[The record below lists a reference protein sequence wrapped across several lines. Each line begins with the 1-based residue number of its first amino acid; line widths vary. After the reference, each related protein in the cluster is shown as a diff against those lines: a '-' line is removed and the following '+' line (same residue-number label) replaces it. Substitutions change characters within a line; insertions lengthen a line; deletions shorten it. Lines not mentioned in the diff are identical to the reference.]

1 MVIATTQ
8 GLARKHELGQ
18 FFTPRPV
25 ADFMASCFRDSPDQV
40 RLLDAGAGS
49 GALTL
54 AYVRE
59 MCRRNQKPSGIEV
72 TAFEKDSAATPEL
85 CKTLDECGR
94 LCADSG
100 IEFDSDIRNEDFI
113 SFGVDELK
121 GGLFSEDR
129 SRFNAAIVN
138 PPYRKIRSDS
148 LERLLLRS
156 IGIETGNLYAAFVA
170 LVVRLL
176 ESDSELVAITPRS
189 FCNGPYFKPFRRE
202 LLSSV
207 SLRQIHVFESRSAT
221 FRQDDVLQE
230 NVIVHA
236 VKGRP
241 NREPVIVSSSPKE
254 SPHEN
259 TRALVPYSDV
269 VSPDDP
275 HQFIHLTVT
284 DAQVKARSAMA
295 EMSTTLEDLGLSVST
310 GRVVDFRAK
319 EHLRSVPDHETV
331 PLIYP
336 CHFNHGRVTWPLDG
350 SRKPNAIVNCRATRD
365 LLVPSEIYILTKRFS
380 AKEERRRIV
389 ACLFDPDSIKAESVG
404 FENHLNY
411 YHSNGRGLPKT
422 LAKGLFAFLNS
433 SVVDIYFRQFNGH
446 TQVNATDLR
455 SLRYPSKQQLEC
467 IGSQVQR
474 LDLSQNEV
482 DCVVEET
489 LRGQR

>member
-1 MVIATTQ
+1 MTAIKER
-8 GLARKHELGQ
+8 ARKRSLGQ
-18 FFTPRPV
+18 FFTPLPV
-25 ADFMASCFRDSPDQV
+25 AEFMASLFSSRHHEHV
-40 RLLDAGAGS
+40 RLLDAGAGA
-49 GALTL
+49 GALSA

-59 MCRRNQKPSGIEV
+59 ICQRAQKPSRIDV
-72 TAFEKDSAATPEL
+72 TAIERDESVLPAL
-85 CKTLDECGR
+85 RDTLDECGR
-94 LCADSG
+94 RCADAE
-100 IEFDSDIRNEDFI
+100 IEFDYELRNEDFI
-113 SFGVDELK
+113 SFGVEEFK
-121 GGLFSEDR
+121 GGLFAGTGM
-129 SRFNAAIVN
+129 RFNAAIVN

-148 LERLLLRS
+148 LERSLLRS
-156 IGIETGNLYAAFVA
+156 VGIETSNLYPAFVA
-170 LVVRLL
+170 LIVRLL
-176 ESDSELVAITPRS
+176 ESNAELVAITPRS

-207 SLRQIHVFESRSAT
+207 TLRQIHVFESRTAA

-241 NREPVIVSSSPKE
+241 KREPVIISSSLNE
-254 SPHEN
+254 SPKKS
-259 TRALVPYSDV
+259 TCAVVPFAEV
-269 VSPDDP
+269 VSPSDP
-275 HQFIHLTVT
+275 NQFIHLTVT
-284 DAQVKARSAMA
+284 DAEAEARSVMT
-295 EMSTTLEDLGLSVST
+295 ELRTTLEDLGLTVST

-336 CHFNHGRVTWPLDG
+336 CHFDRGRVAWPLER
-350 SRKPNAIVNCRATRD
+350 SRKANAIVDCLATRD
-365 LLVPSEIYILTKRFS
+365 LLIPSDVYVLTKRFS
-380 AKEERRRIV
+380 AKEERRRVV
-389 ACLFDPDSIKAESVG
+389 ACLFDPDSINAEAVG

-411 YHSNGRGLPKT
+411 FHLDGRGLPET

-433 SVVDIYFRQFNGH
+433 SVVDVYFRQFNGH

-455 SLRYPSKQQLEC
+455 SLRYPSRRQLEH
-467 IGSQVQR
+467 IGSQLQR

>member
-1 MVIATTQ
+1 MTAIKERT
-8 GLARKHELGQ
+8 RKRSLGQ

-25 ADFMASCFRDSPDQV
+25 AEFMASLFGSSHHEHV
-40 RLLDAGAGS
+40 RLLDAGAGA
-49 GALTL
+49 GALSA
-54 AYVRE
+54 AYVRGI
-59 MCRRNQKPSGIEV
+59 CQRVQKPSRIDV
-72 TAFEKDSAATPEL
+72 TAFERDESVQSRL
-85 CKTLDECGR
+85 RDTLVECGHQ
-94 LCADSG
+94 CADAG
-100 IEFDSDIRNEDFI
+100 IEFDYDLRNEDFI
-113 SFGVDELK
+113 SVGVEELK
-121 GGLFSEDR
+121 GGLFSGTGM
-129 SRFNAAIVN
+129 RFNAAIVN

-156 IGIETGNLYAAFVA
+156 IGFETSNLYAAFVV
-170 LVVRLL
+170 LIVRLL
-176 ESDSELVAITPRS
+176 ESDAELVTITPRS

-207 SLRQIHVFESRSAT
+207 TLRQIHVFESRSAA

-241 NREPVIVSSSPKE
+241 KREPVIISSSLNE
-254 SPHEN
+254 SPHER
-259 TRALVPYSDV
+259 TCAVVPYSEV

-275 HQFIHLTVT
+275 NQFIHLTVT
-284 DAQVKARSAMA
+284 DAESDARSVIT
-295 EMSTTLEDLGLSVST
+295 ELSSTLEDLGLSVST

-336 CHFNHGRVTWPLDG
+336 CHFDRGRVAWPLDG
-350 SRKPNAIVNCRATRD
+350 SRKPNAIVNCHATRD
-365 LLVPSEIYILTKRFS
+365 LLIPSDIYVLTKRFS

-389 ACLFDPDSIKAESVG
+389 ACLFDPGSVNAERVG

-411 YHSNGRGLPKT
+411 YHSNGRGLPET

-433 SVVDIYFRQFNGH
+433 SVVDVYFRQFNGH

-455 SLRYPSKQQLEC
+455 SLRYPSKRQLEH
-467 IGSQVQR
+467 IGSQLQR
-474 LDLSQNEV
+474 LDLSQDEV
-482 DCVVEET
+482 DCIVEET

>member
-1 MVIATTQ
+1 MTAIKERAHK
-8 GLARKHELGQ
+8 RSLGQ

-25 ADFMASCFRDSPDQV
+25 AEFMVSLFSSCHHEHV
-40 RLLDAGAGS
+40 RLLDAGAGA
-49 GALTL
+49 GALSA

-59 MCRRNQKPSGIEV
+59 ICQRAQKPTRIDV
-72 TAFEKDSAATPEL
+72 TAIERDESVLPRL
-85 CKTLDECGR
+85 RNTLNECGR
-94 LCADSG
+94 QCEDVG
-100 IEFDSDIRNEDFI
+100 IEFDCDIRNEDFI
-113 SFGVDELK
+113 SFGVEELK
-121 GGLFSEDR
+121 GGLFSGTGL
-129 SRFNAAIVN
+129 RFNAAIVN

-148 LERLLLRS
+148 LERSLLRS
-156 IGIETGNLYAAFVA
+156 IGFETSNLYPAFVA
-170 LVVRLL
+170 LIVRLL
-176 ESDSELVAITPRS
+176 ESDAELVAITPRS

-207 SLRQIHVFESRSAT
+207 TLRQIHVFESRSAA

-241 NREPVIVSSSPKE
+241 RRAPVIISSSLNE
-254 SPHEN
+254 SPHER
-259 TRALVPYSDV
+259 TCAVVPYSEV

-275 HQFIHLTVT
+275 NQFIHLTVT
-284 DAQVKARSAMA
+284 DAESDARSVMT
-295 EMSTTLEDLGLSVST
+295 ELSSTLEDLGLSVST
-310 GRVVDFRAK
+310 GRVVDFRAR
-319 EHLRSVPDHETV
+319 EHLRATPDRDTA

-336 CHFNHGRVTWPLDG
+336 CHFDRGRVAWPLDG
-350 SRKPNAIVNCRATRD
+350 SRKPNAIVNCHATRD
-365 LLVPSEIYILTKRFS
+365 LLIPSDIYVLTKRFS

-389 ACLFDPDSIKAESVG
+389 ACLFDPGSVNAEMVG

-411 YHSNGRGLPKT
+411 YHSNGRGLPES

-433 SVVDIYFRQFNGH
+433 SVVDVYFRQFNGH

-455 SLRYPSKQQLEC
+455 SLRYPSKRQLEH
-467 IGSQVQR
+467 IGSQLQR

-489 LRGQR
+489 LRGKR